1 MQLAENI
8 LDYYLAHLPELTEE
22 KQFHLCSRLAA
33 WTGNQKAIEQL
44 AEMRRHYVPDPC
56 TPDALKKQ
64 LQDILDNL
72 EPMPVNAAK
81 IREPYFAKYPWLRG
95 LELVLF
101 RVRHLKEIYGVDA
114 RAALFELVPRRQ
126 LLEYKEQLLA
136 DPDALRILSTYA
148 VNYIFLL
155 ERVVLEQDNEESIDL
170 KLFYNLADGYDL
182 NDPVHLQLYIYLY
195 THCIIADAH
204 FYVMPIPTYAAAI
217 YTKMLQR
224 LESVIAD
231 RIPELSLDTKLE
243 YLVCCR
249 ICDYSTS
256 VTGAIYDECRD
267 SVSPEGTFLVDTK
280 NNFADRTAKK
290 TFDASEHRNVL
301 FVMSSLSYV
310 PHQLSVGQ
318 KSV

>member
-8 LDYYLAHLPELTEE
+8 LDYYLTHLPELTDE
-22 KQFHLCSRLAA
+22 KQFHLCTRLAA
-33 WTGNQKAIEQL
+33 WTGNHKAIEHL
-44 AEMRRHYVPDPC
+44 AEMRKHYVPEPC
-56 TPDALKKQ
+56 TPAALKSQ
-64 LQDILDNL
+64 LQGILDNL
-72 EPMPVNAAK
+72 EPLPTNAAK
-81 IREPYFAKYPWLRG
+81 VRDPYFAKYPWLRG

-126 LLEYKEQLLA
+126 LLEYKKQLMT

-155 ERVVLEQDNEESIDL
+155 ERVVLEQDNAESIDL

-204 FYVMPIPTYAAAI
+204 FYVMPIPTYSLAT
-217 YTKMLQR
+217 YTKMLVR
-224 LESVIAD
+224 LEKVIIDHLA
-231 RIPELSLDTKLE
+231 ELSLDTKLE
-243 YLVCCR
+243 FLVCSR
-249 ICDYSTS
+249 ICNFNTS
-256 VTGAIYDECRD
+256 ATKEIYDECRK
-267 SVSPEGTFLVDTK
+267 SVSPEGTFLVDTV
-280 NNFADRTAKK
+280 NTFANREAKK

-301 FVMSSLSYV
+301 FIMSSLSYV
-310 PHQLSVGQ
+310 PHQLEVGH

>member
-8 LDYYLAHLPELTEE
+8 LDYYLAHLSELTEE

-33 WTGNQKAIEQL
+33 WTGNHRAIEQL
-44 AEMRRHYVPDPC
+44 AKMREHYVPNPC
-56 TPDALKKQ
+56 APEALKEQ

-72 EPMPVNAAK
+72 EPLPANAAK
-81 IREPYFAKYPWLRG
+81 VRDPYFAKYPWLRG

-126 LLEYKEQLLA
+126 LLEYKQLLLA
-136 DPDALRILSTYA
+136 DSEALRILSTYA

-155 ERVVLEQDNEESIDL
+155 ERVVLEQDNAESIDL
-170 KLFYNLADGYDL
+170 KLFYNLADDYNLD
-182 NDPVHLQLYIYLY
+182 DPVHLQLYIYLY

-204 FYVMPIPTYAAAI
+204 FYVMPIPTYAAAT

-224 LESVIAD
+224 LEPIITERMD
-231 RIPELSLDTKLE
+231 ELSLDTKLE

-249 ICDYSTS
+249 ICDFNTS
-256 VTGAIYDECRD
+256 VTKAIYDECRD
-267 SVSPEGTFLVDTK
+267 SVSPEGTFLVDTV
-280 NNFADRTAKK
+280 NAFADRTAKK
-290 TFDASEHRNVL
+290 SFDASEHRNVL

-310 PHQLSVGQ
+310 PHQLSIGQ